1 MGGSREPRAQAV
13 GEDRCLERAGQLLVN
28 RPVAVELNKH
38 ALTRIGYTKYP

>member
-1 MGGSREPRAQAV
+1 
-13 GEDRCLERAGQLLVN
+13 LVN